1 LKLIYPEV
9 FQLSYINL
17 LNAPSKSQNNKI
29 TVLFVADPL
38 KLRVKLEDY
47 NKSVILA
54 YGSIT
59 KIFLLYNK
67 SEKQ

>member
-1 LKLIYPEV
+1 M

-17 LNAPSKSQNNKI
+17 INAPTKSQNNKI
-29 TVLFVADPL
+29 TVLFVADRF

-59 KIFLLYNK
+59 KIFLLHNK
-67 SEKQ
+67 TEKK